1 MNTLASFWSAFFPFF
16 WKTLRWVLLFGALVY
31 LTLNALADPP
41 ELPPNPWDGPAYVE
55 GQWRLT
61 GIVEHRLQT
70 QRLFE
75 QELDLVELRFGG
87 GSLWALA
94 GVAGKDG
101 QYESL
106 VDGANS
112 REEVQEVFSQP
123 RYVTLGILGT
133 PKAVDHA
140 PCVEKRSA
148 RCQVTA
154 LVEGSRPPIILD
166 PDEEPTG
173 DLSNV
178 FIHTGVFPPHYL
190 YGFLTWDIQPGQV
203 IEQGFEGG

>member
-1 MNTLASFWSAFFPFF
+1 MSAIVSFWSAFFPFF
-16 WKTLRWVLLFGALVY
+16 WKTLRWVLLFGVLVY
-31 LTLNALADPP
+31 LTLNALTDPP
-41 ELPPNPWDGPAYVE
+41 ELPPNPWDGPAFVE
-55 GQWRLT
+55 GHWRLT
-61 GIVEHRLQT
+61 GIVEHRIQT

-75 QELDLVELRFGG
+75 RELDLVELRYGG

-112 REEVQEVFSQP
+112 RKEVQEAFSQP
-123 RYVTLGILGT
+123 RYVTLSILGT

-140 PCVEKRSA
+140 PCVENRSA

-154 LVEGSRPPIILD
+154 LVEGSRPPIVLD

-178 FIHTGVFPPHYL
+178 FIHTRVFPPHYL
-190 YGFLTWDIQPGQV
+190 YGFLTWDIQPGRV
-203 IEQGFEGG
+203 IEQGLEGG

>member
-1 MNTLASFWSAFFPFF
+1 VNTFVSFWNAFFPFF
-16 WKTLRWVLLFGALVY
+16 WKTLRWVLLFGVLVY

-41 ELPPNPWDGPAYVE
+41 ELLPNPWDGPAFVE
-55 GQWRLT
+55 DHWELT
-61 GIVEHRLQT
+61 GIVEHHIQT

-75 QELDLVELRFGG
+75 RDLDLVEMRFGG

-106 VDGANS
+106 VNGAAS
-112 REEVQEVFSQP
+112 RKEVQEAFSQP
-123 RYVTLGILGT
+123 RYVTLSIPGT
-133 PKAVDHA
+133 LKAVEHA
-140 PCVEKRSA
+140 CTRNQNL

-154 LVEGSRPPIILD
+154 LIEGSRPPIYLD

-178 FIHTGVFPPHYL
+178 FIQTGLFPPHYL
-190 YGFLTWDIQPGQV
+190 YGFLTWDIQPGRV
-203 IEQGFEGG
+203 IEQGLEGG

>member
-1 MNTLASFWSAFFPFF
+1 MSAIVSFWSAFFPFF
-16 WKTLRWVLLFGALVY
+16 WKTLRWVLLFGVLVY
-31 LTLNALADPP
+31 LALNALADPP
-41 ELPPNPWDGPAYVE
+41 ELPPDPWDGPAFVE

-190 YGFLTWDIQPGQV
+190 YGFLTWDIQPGRV